1 MMDRITQTARTD
13 AVVMAKNKSTAH
25 NHAVSQEQRKSTSTA
40 LLPLP
45 AEIIRMIA
53 KLLPE
58 NYAACFTLCSRS
70 MKEILGDQYLKAMKN
85 PPHQTFNFLRKVEM
99 NFVALLAKDL
109 PQHFACFECARIHRA
124 RTIKWPNNINDHL
137 GCVQCTRS
145 RQNIY
150 CLMFLSPFEI
160 HFPQVYLA
168 AKQHRSGIDI
178 GFPLEAFRHQEVTH
192 DQSTNVTTLLSV
204 DARFVSNELLLRS
217 QTWVLVPRSQKDRII
232 ENIAHDRLSTRVCKH
247 SARDSL
253 EFMVSELVRSKSSL
267 TRTVQCHH
275 CWMDFGIRQKHCG
288 EAGTAIII
296 TRWINLG
303 AGLDPKDCKW
313 QCHIGRKCL
322 RHKQPLVNIQKA
334 FEDQEGLSME
344 EFTSGNYEKLLSER
358 RNQPSNRGP
367 DDVA

>member
-1 MMDRITQTARTD
+1 MMGRITQTARTD
-13 AVVMAKNKSTAH
+13 AVVMAENKPTAH
-25 NHAVSQEQRKSTSTA
+25 NYAVTQEQRKSTSSA

-53 KLLPE
+53 GLLPD
-58 NYAACFTLCSRS
+58 NYAACLTLCSRS
-70 MKEILGDQYLKAMKN
+70 MREILGDRCLKAMKN
-85 PPHQTFNFLRKVEM
+85 PPPQTFNFMRKVEM

-124 RTIKWPNNINDHL
+124 RTIKWPNNITDRL

-150 CLMFLSPFEI
+150 CLKFLSPFEI

-168 AKQHRSGIDI
+168 TKQHRSGIDI

-192 DQSTNVTTLLSV
+192 DQSTNITSLLSV

-217 QTWVLVPRSQKDRII
+217 QIWILVPQSRKDRTN
-232 ENIAHDRLSTRVCKH
+232 ENLGHGGLSTRVCKH
-247 SARDSL
+247 SERYSL
-253 EFMVSELVRSKSSL
+253 EFMVSELVRSTSSR
-267 TRTVQCHH
+267 TRTAQCHQ
-275 CWMDFGIRQKHCG
+275 CWMDLGIRRKHCG
-288 EAGTAIII
+288 DAGTAIII
-296 TRWINLG
+296 TKWINLG
-303 AGLDPKDCKW
+303 AGLDPNDGKW
-313 QCHIGRKCL
+313 QSHIGRKGL

-344 EFTSGNYEKLLSER
+344 EFTSGNQEKLFSER
-358 RNQPSNRGP
+358 RNQPSN
-367 DDVA
+367 